1 MSDDKDLYKDD
12 LYGGGSMLNAPTS
25 PSFIASSPSLHVFDR
40 CIR

>member
-12 LYGGGSMLNAPTS
+12 LYGGGSMSIIPRV
-25 PSFIASSPSLHVFDR
+25 SLLHRLVTLVLSHR